1 MSWRVQLQQVS
12 LASFRRSV
20 CENLAMIGHSYY
32 SMSIGVLVDRRMGAI
47 QSIARQNNEAVSI
60 EGKVTMH

>member
-12 LASFRRSV
+12 LASFRRPV
-20 CENLAMIGHSYY
+20 CENLAMPGHSYY
-32 SMSIGVLVDRRMGAI
+32 IMSMGVMIDRRMGAI

>member
-1 MSWRVQLQQVS
+1 MSWRLQLQQVS

-20 CENLAMIGHSYY
+20 CENLAMTGHSYY
-32 SMSIGVLVDRRMGAI
+32 SMSMGVMIDRRMGAI
-47 QSIARQNNEAVSI
+47 QSIARQNNEAVLN